1 MWLKL
6 NQSVSQT
13 NKKNLHSGLNLM
25 HWVPGCKENPIL
37 SPLVSDDFLSS
48 FPPVRSYVPPWCL
61 APLSP
66 FLPSLS
72 GLSLHAPCFQ
82 CQLVFVFW
90 KVPVQSWLHQPVCK
104 QNNIFFWKKTHQSW
118 ISILGRDFH
127 QHLCRCFK
135 TFSPKKVCW
144 DKLPSSW
151 PSFYSEH
158 GSRLEYLVQRKDSG
172 ILAFS
177 SPPLGLAVSGLHG
190 WICSLVDLHVSLG
203 TA

>member
-104 QNNIFFWKKTHQSW
+104 QNNIFFWKKKPIRVGSAFLEETFTSTYADASRHLALRRCAETSCLPLDPP
-118 ISILGRDFH
+118 SILNMVAGW
-127 QHLCRCFK
+127 
-135 TFSPKKVCW
+135 SIW
-144 DKLPSSW
+144 
-151 PSFYSEH
+151 
-158 GSRLEYLVQRKDSG
+158 SREK
-172 ILAFS
+172 ILAFLLFHLR
-177 SPPLGLAVSGLHG
+177 P
-190 WICSLVDLHVSLG
+190 
-203 TA
+203 